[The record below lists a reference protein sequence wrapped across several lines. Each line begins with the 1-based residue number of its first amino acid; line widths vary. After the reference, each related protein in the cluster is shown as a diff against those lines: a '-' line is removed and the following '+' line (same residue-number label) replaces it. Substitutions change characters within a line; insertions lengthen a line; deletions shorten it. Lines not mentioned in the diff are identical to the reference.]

1 MRQDGDAPDLRPSRR
16 RTERSTAR
24 FDWTPA
30 QRPVCVL
37 AQRAEALAAR
47 HVPDHERVV
56 VRPGHDA
63 AVRQDGDAVDLRPSR
78 RRRAIDARFDW
89 TPAPRIARVPAQRPE
104 AGAARRVPHLERAVD
119 RPGHDAAVRQDGDA
133 PDLRL
138 AASTCNRRF
147 CSTGRRRRAKSVCP
161 VSVAAQR
168 KRPRAAMGCALASA
182 RSRWHRILRRP
193 GRLDLIGVLWGRGE
207 MYYILNS
214 GAHRVSRNVGLFRFR
229 SLLAA
234 RIQRASRGRPRRDD
248 ARLRVHVD
256 RPTTREAPLPL
267 VQAR

>member
-1 MRQDGDAPDLRPSRR
+1 M
-16 RTERSTAR
+16 
-24 FDWTPA
+24 
-30 QRPVCVL
+30 
-37 AQRAEALAAR
+37 
-47 HVPDHERVV
+47 
-56 VRPGHDA
+56 PG
-63 AVRQDGDAVDLRPSR
+63 
-78 RRRAIDARFDW
+78 
-89 TPAPRIARVPAQRPE
+89 QRPE
-104 AGAARRVPHLERAVD
+104 ALAGRRVPHLERAVQ

-207 MYYILNS
+207 MNYILNS

-248 ARLRVHVD
+248 AHLPIPRRGPDYEKGFAPTRTSPINYTNKLHPVPTRRGTRKRNRQTVLEERGDETPGRLDIHFK
-256 RPTTREAPLPL
+256 
-267 VQAR
+267 